1 MQGDTGRMWVGIGGT
16 GQIREPAQGPS
27 PSPSTWSCGQHSP
40 QGYEPTGRYFYRAAP
55 LKPWALPG
63 GVTPSSLECKDY
75 TPSHS
80 LRPFESWLCTP
91 LWLLPPSLSPQ
102 AIPFLLPG
110 RTWASGPLAFSSNS
124 QGSAQEPFPPIPPGA
139 QGSAQDLP
147 VS

>member
-1 MQGDTGRMWVGIGGT
+1 MGGHRGNRADQGTCPRPFTLPFHTELWAALTTRLRTNRKI
-16 GQIREPAQGPS
+16 
-27 PSPSTWSCGQHSP
+27 
-40 QGYEPTGRYFYRAAP
+40 PTGRYFYRATP

-80 LRPFESWLCTP
+80 LRPFKSWLCTP

-102 AIPFLLPG
+102 ATPFLLPG